1 MNYRERFENYANR
14 RYGDTKGNEHTV
26 TAWKG
31 FKNTVYNFSDTRRIR
46 GKYAITI
53 RPNLNFSPW
62 VSCYI
67 DYHISLI
74 LLFTRSP
81 I

>member
-1 MNYRERFENYANR
+1 MLNCSRFENYANR
-14 RYGDTKGNEHTV
+14 RYGDIEGNEYTV

-46 GKYAITI
+46 GKYVITI
-53 RPNLNFSPW
+53 RPNLNFFPW
-62 VSCYI
+62 VSFI
-67 DYHISLI
+67 DYHICLI
-74 LLFTRSP
+74 LFFTRSL